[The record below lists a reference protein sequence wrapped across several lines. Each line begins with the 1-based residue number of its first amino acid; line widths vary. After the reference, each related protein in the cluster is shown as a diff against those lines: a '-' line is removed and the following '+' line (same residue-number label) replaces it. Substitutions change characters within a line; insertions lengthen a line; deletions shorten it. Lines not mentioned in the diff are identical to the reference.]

1 MLKKVALTLTA
12 ILVVVVTGIA
22 ALYWRSNTI
31 PGRPNNVSPSAV
43 FLWAPYVGLPAA
55 RRGWWMSCEH
65 QPPQPARC
73 ALSDIDGTLK
83 YEGEFLPYVAG
94 VAVGKLDI
102 DAEKTREY
110 KIWVGDALVPIVY
123 LKNGEI
129 LIPSSRYEEGK
140 RILDLKHKPDTL

>member
-1 MLKKVALTLTA
+1 M
-12 ILVVVVTGIA
+12 
-22 ALYWRSNTI
+22 Y
-31 PGRPNNVSPSAV
+31 RPQRC
-43 FLWAPYVGLPAA
+43 FCGL
-55 RRGWWMSCEH
+55 RTSDC
-65 QPPQPARC
+65 PQPARC

-102 DAEKTREY
+102 DAEKAREY